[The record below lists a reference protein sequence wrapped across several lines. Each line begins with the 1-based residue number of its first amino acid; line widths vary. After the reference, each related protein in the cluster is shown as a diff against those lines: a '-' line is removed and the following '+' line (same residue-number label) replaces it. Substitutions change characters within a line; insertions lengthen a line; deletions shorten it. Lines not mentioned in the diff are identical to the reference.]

1 MREYKRFFILILI
14 MTGVA
19 LIVGA
24 TAIGVLYQTALEE
37 ARFRLLETAQS
48 QARLMEAVA
57 RFDRAYN
64 VYPEGANAATLLQIR
79 DAHEHFSHLGM
90 GKTGEFTL
98 ARHEGNSIVF
108 LLRHRHSEL
117 DRPEPVSF
125 DSQRAGQRRS

>member
-24 TAIGVLYQTALEE
+24 TAIAVLYQTALEE

-57 RFDRAYN
+57 RFDRAYS
-64 VYPEGANAATLLQIR
+64 VYP
-79 DAHEHFSHLGM
+79 
-90 GKTGEFTL
+90 
-98 ARHEGNSIVF
+98 
-108 LLRHRHSEL
+108 
-117 DRPEPVSF
+117 
-125 DSQRAGQRRS
+125 